1 LCNSEF
7 RSQLSLVMHMS
18 GVHPEESSSSSTPF
32 AGESS
37 RMGKSQEAVNT
48 EYEEEFREEESDDDE
63 EDLAK
68 TDDNDTDWVLVE
80 VIIKWIME

>member
-1 LCNSEF
+1 
-7 RSQLSLVMHMS
+7 MHVS

-37 RMGKSQEAVNT
+37 RMGTSQEAVNK

-63 EDLAK
+63 EDDLAK

-80 VIIKWIME
+80 VIIIKFIME